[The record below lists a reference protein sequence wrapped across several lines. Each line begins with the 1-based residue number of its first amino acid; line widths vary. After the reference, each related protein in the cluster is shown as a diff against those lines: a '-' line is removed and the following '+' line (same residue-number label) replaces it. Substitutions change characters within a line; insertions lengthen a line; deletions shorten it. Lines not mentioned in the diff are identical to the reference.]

1 MVGTQ
6 VVVVVEN
13 AVAVDL
19 EGVEGLAVAMEM
31 EEEEGVVLE
40 VGDMGVLVMV
50 AMEEEA
56 VVLGEVAM
64 VVPAMQVEA
73 ISVVGVEDT
82 VKEV

>member
-19 EGVEGLAVAMEM
+19 KGVEGLAVAMEM